1 MCVGFNRVIPPKIR
15 SKKIGYYANHFSYI
29 ILFQLFNTPT
39 FGITTFGISLS
50 RDKEN
55 EGQMVYNIFD
65 PKVTK

>member
-15 SKKIGYYANHFSYI
+15 SKKIGYYTNYFSHI
-29 ILFQLFNTPT
+29 ILFQLFNTP
-39 FGITTFGISLS
+39 TFGISLS

-55 EGQMVYNIFD
+55 EGQMVYNVFD